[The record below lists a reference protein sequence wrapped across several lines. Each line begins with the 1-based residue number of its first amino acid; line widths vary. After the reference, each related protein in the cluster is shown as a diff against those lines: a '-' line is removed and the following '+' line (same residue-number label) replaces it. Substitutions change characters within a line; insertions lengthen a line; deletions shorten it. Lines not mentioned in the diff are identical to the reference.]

1 MTEPVTP
8 QEAGPEPD
16 QERLWESPPG
26 GADPDADPDAVGVA
40 ADKPTASPTS
50 RTSRSGRPAAAWTQ
64 SLTSPAPQ
72 AGPAGLW
79 FADLPDRIIAFVLD
93 VIALA
98 VVGMILAI
106 VVGGAFGGLVSGG
119 STVGGSLDAAGGS
132 LNLGAFLVVAI
143 VATAVSFA
151 YFGYSWV
158 VLRATPGMRLL
169 GMRIGDQ
176 RDGHAISWDQALV
189 RWLLLGIAATL
200 VTFVVYV
207 PDLVGLVLALLG
219 LAWLIVVL
227 VSVSRSPTTQGFHD
241 RRART
246 ILFRAP
252 RRAA

>member
-1 MTEPVTP
+1 V
-8 QEAGPEPD
+8 
-16 QERLWESPPG
+16 
-26 GADPDADPDAVGVA
+26 
-40 ADKPTASPTS
+40 
-50 RTSRSGRPAAAWTQ
+50 GRPASAWTQ
-64 SLTSPAPQ
+64 SFTAPAPQ

-79 FADLPDRIIAFVLD
+79 LADLPDRIIALVLD

-119 STVGGSLDAAGGS
+119 STVGGSLEAAGGT
-132 LNLGAFLVVAI
+132 LNVGAFLVVAI
-143 VATAVSFA
+143 AATAISFA
-151 YFGYSWV
+151 YFAYSWV
-158 VLRATPGMRLL
+158 MLRATPGMRLL
-169 GMRIGDQ
+169 GLRIGDQ

-207 PDLVGLVLALLG
+207 PDLLGLVLAVLG
-219 LAWLIVVL
+219 LAWLVVVL
-227 VSVSRSPTTQGFHD
+227 VSVDRSPTKQGFHD

-246 ILFRAP
+246 ILVRAP